1 MAGRK
6 EEVAVEVSAGEEE
19 ETAVE
24 ELAVKEQGQGMLEL
38 FVGAAVCVFDAAV
51 EVVEA
56 VMKSLFAMVAA
67 VKTLIVMMAAVE
79 VGEAEAE
86 EPTFAPMA
94 AVGGAAAPVAPR
106 AYVVVAE
113 ELVVFEVVLAPVPV
127 PVPAPVAA
135 VVPEK

>member
-1 MAGRK
+1 MP
-6 EEVAVEVSAGEEE
+6 AGEEE

-24 ELAVKEQGQGMLEL
+24 ELAVKEQGQGMGMLEL

-86 EPTFAPMA
+86 ETTFAPMA
-94 AVGGAAAPVAPR
+94 AVGGAADPVAPR

-113 ELVVFEVVLAPVPV
+113 ELVVFEIVLAPVPVPVPV